1 MILLNISPSD
11 QNGVVWFEMGRQTWY
26 PCTERRVTCHVRGCH
41 VALGHLAEVMCFSP
55 PYLIVFSS
63 DPSVPSGRQWLHVI
77 PCSRVGVLFCL
88 LDHGQS
94 TLITHNSPTLETCL
108 HCFCVFSQLL
118 IYGSVDLW
126 VFNLYYNILLL
137 KLSQLWSLRALS
149 AYSCIPLTHSHQFS
163 LGGGLLSL

>member
-11 QNGVVWFEMGRQTWY
+11 QNGVVWFERGRQTWY
-26 PCTERRVTCHVRGCH
+26 PCRESRVTCHIGGGRH
-41 VALGHLAEVMCFSP
+41 VGLGHLAEVVCFSP
-55 PYLIVFSS
+55 VSYRFSS
-63 DPSVPSGRQWLHVI
+63 DLSVLSGRQWLHVS
-77 PCSRVGVLFCL
+77 PCSRVGVMFCL

-137 KLSQLWSLRALS
+137 KLPQLWSLGLS
-149 AYSCIPLTHSHQFS
+149 QHTPAS
-163 LGGGLLSL
+163 L

>member
-11 QNGVVWFEMGRQTWY
+11 QNGVVWFERGRQTWY
-26 PCTERRVTCHVRGCH
+26 PCRGSQVTCHVAGRH
-41 VALGHLAEVMCFSP
+41 VGLGHLAEVVCFSP
-55 PYLIVFSS
+55 VSY
-63 DPSVPSGRQWLHVI
+63 
-77 PCSRVGVLFCL
+77 RVGVMFCL

-118 IYGSVDLW
+118 IYGTVDLW

-137 KLSQLWSLRALS
+137 KLPQLS
-149 AYSCIPLTHSHQFS
+149 S
-163 LGGGLLSL
+163 LGLSQHTPTSL